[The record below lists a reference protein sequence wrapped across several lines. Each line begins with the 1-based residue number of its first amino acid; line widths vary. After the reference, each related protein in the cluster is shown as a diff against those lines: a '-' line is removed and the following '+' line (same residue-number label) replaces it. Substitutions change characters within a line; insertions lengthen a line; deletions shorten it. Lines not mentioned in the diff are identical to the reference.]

1 MQPFNVQLKCFAFRT
16 RQGILLMFLMLN
28 PVIFAHAADS
38 QSPQRIN
45 FGYSAIG
52 SAATAPLWITQER
65 GFFKKY
71 ALEIAPVYLAGGLAP
86 VAVLSGEM
94 EFAIMSAGVALP
106 PALKGGDLVM
116 IAAFGNYISHSLMV
130 APEITDP
137 KQLKGKRIA
146 IQRFGDL
153 THIASREA
161 VKHLGLSESDVLFQQ
176 VGGIPT
182 RFAALQSGNV
192 QAAVLVPPFTIRAR
206 KAGYRVLLN
215 LYDLKIPFV
224 NQSVVTTRR
233 LIASRRSTPFNLV
246 KAVAEGIHFYKRQP
260 EISLRILQRQIPG
273 AAPDELSEAMEHFK
287 RELDDRPYPR
297 LEGIKTALEL
307 ISQQTPAAK
316 DADPAR
322 FVDRSLLEELERDG
336 FFSALYGLSK

>member
-1 MQPFNVQLKCFAFRT
+1 MQPFENQRKCFASRMGQIIFV
-16 RQGILLMFLMLN
+16 LFLILN
-28 PVIFAHAADS
+28 PVISARAADS
-38 QSPQRIN
+38 PKREILN

-52 SAATAPLWITQER
+52 SAATAPLWITQDR

-71 ALEIAPVYLAGGLAP
+71 GLEIAPVYLAGGLAP
-86 VAVLSGEM
+86 VAVISGEM
-94 EFAIMSAGVALP
+94 EFAIMSAGVAIP

-130 APEITDP
+130 APEITDA

-146 IQRFGDL
+146 IQRYGDL

-161 VKHLGLSESDVLFQQ
+161 IKHLGLSDSDVLFQQ
-176 VGGIPT
+176 IGGIPT

-192 QAAVLVPPFTIRAR
+192 QAAVLVPPYTSRAR
-206 KAGYRVLLN
+206 KAGYRLLVS

-233 LIASRRSTPFNLV
+233 LIAGRRTTALNLV
-246 KAVAEGIHFYKRQP
+246 KAFAEGIHFYKRQP
-260 EISLRILQRQIPG
+260 EISLRILERQFPG
-273 AAPDELSEAMEHFK
+273 VAPDELNEAMEHFK

-307 ISQQTPAAK
+307 ISQQTPGAK
-316 DADPAR
+316 NADPER
-322 FVDRSLLEELERDG
+322 FVDTSLLAELDREG
-336 FFSALYGLSK
+336 FFTKLLGDGK

>member
-1 MQPFNVQLKCFAFRT
+1 MQPLNAQLKCFPSRT
-16 RQGILLMFLMLN
+16 SKFIFLLCLILKPDFS
-28 PVIFAHAADS
+28 ARAADS
-38 QSPQRIN
+38 PKPEKMN

-52 SAATAPLWITQER
+52 SAATAPLWITQDR

-71 ALEIAPVYLAGGLAP
+71 GLEIAPVYLAGGLAP
-86 VAVLSGEM
+86 VALLSGEM
-94 EFAIMSAGVALP
+94 QFAIMSAGVALP

-130 APEITDP
+130 APEITDA

-146 IQRFGDL
+146 IQRYGDL
-153 THIASREA
+153 THISSREA
-161 VKHLGLSESDVLFQQ
+161 IKHLGLSESDVLFQQ
-176 VGGIPT
+176 IGGIPT
-182 RFAALQSGNV
+182 RFAALQTGNV
-192 QAAVLVPPFTIRAR
+192 QATVLVPPFTSRAR
-206 KAGYRVLLN
+206 KAGYRVMLS

-233 LIASRRSTPFNLV
+233 LIAGRRSTALNLV
-246 KAVAEGIHFYKRQP
+246 KAFAEGIHFYKRQS
-260 EISLRILQRQIPG
+260 EISLQILQRQFPG
-273 AAPDELSEAMEHFK
+273 VAPDELSEAMEHFK

-297 LEGIKTALEL
+297 FEGIKMALEL
-307 ISQQTPAAK
+307 ISQPTPATK

-336 FFSALYGLSK
+336 FFTALYGSGK